1 MVFYTTATHRK
12 LSIFNENQKKIQQKT
27 RNQQINTKRITAIGT
42 ANTTKIVDKF
52 ECRTIQIRMS
62 NNSKIAASNCQ
73 TWNVTW
79 CGDLPETKQKK
90 LQNDDWRELKRHSVA
105 SQCTLRD
112 VIMQTRCHSVHIHK
126 SSVVIDFNKLL
137 LLMMLVAEVILWFCF
152 RRTSCSQ
159 HSIDRD
165 FRNLLIIKYFAQKS
179 SSSNLLNIYF

>member
-1 MVFYTTATHRK
+1 MHSVNEYLNWNQKLTTWTFHKRVVFYTTATHRK

-27 RNQQINTKRITAIGT
+27 RNQQINTMRITAIGT

-79 CGDLPETKQKK
+79 CRDLPETKQKK

-137 LLMMLVAEVILWFCF
+137 LMMMLGCRSHTLVLFP
-152 RRTSCSQ
+152 
-159 HSIDRD
+159 
-165 FRNLLIIKYFAQKS
+165 
-179 SSSNLLNIYF
+179 SNFVFSAFY